1 MTDKQPFEISL
12 KYMRSILLYL
22 DRIRIFSKEINEHS
36 YMWSRPHKMK
46 LKKKLSLKKGV
57 SKKQPSQNWWPLI
70 MAINFRYSCLAPDVV
85 VIPPLFL
92 FYSVML
98 KKREE
103 YFLYAQVI
111 CQILW
116 CWDDN
121 GIQFGYCVKS
131 RSQNSRCQR
140 CVLCRCLLRSMGSS
154 FPLRKATS

>member
-22 DRIRIFSKEINEHS
+22 DRIRIFSKEINEYS

-70 MAINFRYSCLAPDVV
+70 MAINFRYSCLALTDV
-85 VIPPLFL
+85 LLFSFL
-92 FYSVML
+92 FHEY
-98 KKREE
+98 

-140 CVLCRCLLRSMGSS
+140 CVLCRCLLHSMGSS